1 MGWPMPDGSTGRP
14 IARSASAERQRRAR
28 QRRKLG
34 LSVYPVELPDAEV
47 EDALMRFGHLA
58 TSDVDNRAAV
68 ELALGA
74 MVARMLARL
83 LLRL

>member
-1 MGWPMPDGSTGRP
+1 LGPP
-14 IARSASAERQRRAR
+14 IARSPAAERQRRAR
-28 QRRKLG
+28 QRRRLG
-34 LSVYPVELPDAEV
+34 LGIFRLELPDADV

-58 TSDVDNRAAV
+58 ACDVDNRAAV

-74 MVARMLARL
+74 MVARMIARL